1 MSSEQESRA
10 MNKQLDEVI
19 ARLRELPEERQQA
32 AAVVLL
38 DFLDHDDEEIELTPE
53 QIAEI
58 EAALKDDDVATDEE
72 VEAFF
77 ARFGK

>member
-1 MSSEQESRA
+1 

-38 DFLDHDDEEIELTPE
+38 DFLDHDEEDIELTPE